1 MMNRTI
7 LATLTLI
14 SATTAGCVVE
24 EGDDLALGS
33 DEQATCNVP
42 TGCQPE
48 QTPPTDPPP
57 PPPTS
62 SATGKQLMSPIRLA
76 IDAGGQQ
83 AINDF
88 NADPGVPGTLAWRA
102 AGPFTCDYACNMG
115 MQMPLP
121 GFPYA
126 WTDSTL
132 KMRWSWGVFHRNVT
146 TTVETRAYCAGWQY
160 GGTGDL
166 IVTIDPAEPVVEGG
180 GYIEGLLDFFSGGH
194 LTSYINDEIANGT
207 VNAGATVLRLGKC
220 TSLGV
225 KNGFPSS
232 PLTDAFVWNKPT
244 IVSAP

>member
-7 LATLTLI
+7 LATLAVL
-14 SATTAGCVVE
+14 SATSATAGCVVE
-24 EGDDLALGS
+24 EGDDVALGS

-48 QTPPTDPPP
+48 QPPPTDPPP
-57 PPPTS
+57 PAPTS

-115 MQMPLP
+115 MQAPLS

-126 WTDSTL
+126 WTASTL
-132 KMRWSWGVFHRNVT
+132 KMRWSW
-146 TTVETRAYCAGWQY
+146 
-160 GGTGDL
+160 
-166 IVTIDPAEPVVEGG
+166 
-180 GYIEGLLDFFSGGH
+180 
-194 LTSYINDEIANGT
+194 
-207 VNAGATVLRLGKC
+207 
-220 TSLGV
+220 
-225 KNGFPSS
+225 
-232 PLTDAFVWNKPT
+232 
-244 IVSAP
+244 